1 MKKCPKCKGIREDV
15 LEKCFVDAYELLCR
29 NDTEVIA
36 QFMKKIKSF
45 TMVLAVLLLSLCVFT
60 GVRQAFYARP
70 AAFAQ
75 TASQE
80 DKQPAED
87 VNEAVLIADIAI
99 GVSACVATSVAI
111 VFAYRRYKQC

>member
-1 MKKCPKCKGIREDV
+1 
-15 LEKCFVDAYELLCR
+15 
-29 NDTEVIA
+29 
-36 QFMKKIKSF
+36 MKKIKSF

-60 GVRQAFYARP
+60 GVRQALYARP